1 MTTRSCRWILVTALL
16 ALAIPVSG
24 TAAQQHYYKLIDI
37 GTFGGPT
44 SMLPGFAQVV
54 NNRGIVVGQ
63 ADTST
68 VDPNFPNCFNLDCYV
83 SHAFQSWDRVLTDL
97 GALPGGESSSAGWIN
112 ARGLVVGL
120 SQNGVIDPLTGVPE
134 VRAVLWEDGHIT
146 DLGTL
151 GGNESASIAANDRG
165 QVIGVALNAIPDPFS
180 FFGATQTRA
189 FLWEHGEMQDL
200 GTLGGPDAFGQY
212 INDRG
217 QVSGVSY
224 ISHTPNP
231 STGVP
236 TVDPFL
242 WEKGKG
248 MQDLGGLGGTQGQV
262 NDMNSQ
268 GQVVGT
274 SNLAGDLFT
283 HGFTWSKGVLTDVG
297 TFGGDNSVADWV
309 NNAGQVVGGAEV
321 PGDQIHHAFVW
332 QGGLLTDLG
341 TVGSDPC
348 SRALGVNARGQVVG
362 GSGDCSPGWIP
373 FPGGFLHAFLWD
385 DGASMI
391 DLNTLVP
398 PNSSLQ
404 LTVAFF
410 VSDSGKIAG
419 LGVPPGCLPQNVEVC
434 GHAFLLVP
442 CGEGEGG
449 CTDEAVGN
457 AFVHNLIERS
467 EVSARTIPSPLTSPA
482 YRYRMSG
489 LDAGPLGT
497 RRFGIRRP

>member
-1 MTTRSCRWILVTALL
+1 MNATVSLLPRTLILLC
-16 ALAIPVSG
+16 ALAVPISL
-24 TAAQQHYYKLIDI
+24 AAQDHANKPRHHHYQLTDI

-44 SMLPGFAQVV
+44 SMFPILAQVV
-54 NNRGIVVGQ
+54 NDRGIVVGQ

-83 SHAFQSWDRVLTDL
+83 SHAFQSQDGVLTDL
-97 GALPGGESSSAGWIN
+97 GALPGGGTSLAGWIN
-112 ARGLVVGL
+112 ARGLAIGE
-120 SQNGVIDPLTGVPE
+120 SQNGVIDSLTGLTE
-134 VRAVLWEDGHIT
+134 VRAVLWKDGHII
-146 DLGTL
+146 DLGTF
-151 GGNESASIAANDRG
+151 GGNESASIGANDRG
-165 QVIGVALNAIPDPFS
+165 QVIGVASNAIPDPFS
-180 FFGATQTRA
+180 FFGATQARA

-212 INDRG
+212 VNDRG
-217 QVSGVSY
+217 QVSGFSY

-231 STGVP
+231 STGFP

-248 MQDLGGLGGTQGQV
+248 MQDLGGLGGTFGQV

-268 GQVVGT
+268 GQVVGS
-274 SNLAGDLFT
+274 SNLAGDLFA
-283 HGFTWSKGVLTDVG
+283 HGFTWSKGLLTDVG
-297 TFGGDNSVADWV
+297 TFGGDNSQADWV
-309 NNAGQVVGGAEV
+309 NNAGEVVGSADF

-332 QGGLLTDLG
+332 EGGPLIDLG
-341 TVGSDPC
+341 TIGSDPC
-348 SRALGVNARGQVVG
+348 SRALGINARGQIVG
-362 GSGDCSPGWIP
+362 GSSDCST
-373 FPGGFLHAFLWD
+373 FLHAFLWE
-385 DGASMI
+385 DGEPMV

-419 LGVPPGCLPQNVEVC
+419 LGVPPGCSPQNVEVC

-449 CTDEAVGN
+449 CTDDAMGDASVP
-457 AFVHNLIERS
+457 NLVERREES
-467 EVSARTIPSPLTSPA
+467 GRTIPSPLTSPA

-489 LDAGPLGT
+489 LDTGSLGT

>member
-1 MTTRSCRWILVTALL
+1 MKTRFCRSILVTALL

-24 TAAQQHYYKLIDI
+24 TAAQKHHHYKLIDI
-37 GTFGGPT
+37 GTFGGPA
-44 SMLPGFAQVV
+44 SMLPGLAQVV
-54 NNRGIVVGQ
+54 NNLGIVVGQ

-83 SHAFQSWDRVLTDL
+83 SHAFQSRDGVLTDL
-97 GALPGGESSSAGWIN
+97 GALPGGGSSSAGWIN
-112 ARGLVVGL
+112 ARGLAIGL
-120 SQNGVIDPLTGVPE
+120 SQNGVIDPLTGGPE

-146 DLGTL
+146 GLGTL
-151 GGNESASIAANDRG
+151 GGNESASIGANDRG

-180 FFGATQTRA
+180 FFGATQARA
-189 FLWEHGEMQDL
+189 FLWEHGEMEDL

-217 QVSGVSY
+217 QVSGFSY

-248 MQDLGGLGGTQGQV
+248 MQDLGGLGGTFGQV

-297 TFGGDNSVADWV
+297 TLGGDSSEADWV
-309 NNAGQVVGGAEV
+309 NNAGQVVGLADL
-321 PGDQIHHAFVW
+321 PGGQTHHAFLW
-332 QGGLLTDLG
+332 ESGLLTDLG

-348 SRALGVNARGQVVG
+348 SRAWGINGRGQVVG
-362 GSGDCSPGWIP
+362 GSSDCSTSTTY
-373 FPGGFLHAFLWD
+373 FHAFLWE
-385 DGASMI
+385 DGEPMT

-398 PNSSLQ
+398 HNSSLQ
-404 LTVAFF
+404 LTLAFF

-419 LGVPPGCLPQNVEVC
+419 LGVPPGCLPQNLEVC
-434 GHAFLLVP
+434 GHAYLLVP

-449 CTDEAVGN
+449 CTDEAAGN
-457 AFVHNLIERS
+457 ASVPNLVERR
-467 EVSARTIPSPLTSPA
+467 EAPGRTIPSPLTSPA

-489 LDAGPLGT
+489 LGTGPLGT
-497 RRFGIRRP
+497 GRFGIRRP

>member
-1 MTTRSCRWILVTALL
+1 MNMRSCSLIVVTTLF

-24 TAAQQHYYKLIDI
+24 TAAPKHHRYKLIDI
-37 GTFGGPT
+37 GTFGGPA
-44 SMLPGFAQVV
+44 SMLPALAQVV
-54 NNRGIVVGQ
+54 NNRGILVGQ

-83 SHAFQSWDRVLTDL
+83 SHAFQSRDGVLTDL
-97 GALPGGESSSAGWIN
+97 GALPGGGTSLAGWIN

-120 SQNGVIDPLTGVPE
+120 SQNGVIDPLTGGPE
-134 VRAVLWEDGHIT
+134 ERAVLWEGGHIA
-146 DLGTL
+146 DLGTF
-151 GGNESASIAANDRG
+151 GGNESVSISANDRG

-180 FFGATQTRA
+180 FFGATQTQARA
-189 FLWEHGEMQDL
+189 FLWEHGAMEDL
-200 GTLGGPDAFGQY
+200 GTLGGPDAFGQV

-217 QVSGVSY
+217 QVSGFSY

-248 MQDLGGLGGTQGQV
+248 MQDLGGLGGTVGQV

-297 TFGGDNSVADWV
+297 TFGGDNSEADWV
-309 NNAGQVVGGAEV
+309 NNAGQVVGLADF
-321 PGDQIHHAFVW
+321 PGGQIHHAFVW

-348 SRALGVNARGQVVG
+348 SRAFAINARGQVVG
-362 GSGDCSPGWIP
+362 GSSDCSTSTTY
-373 FPGGFLHAFLWD
+373 FHAFLWV
-385 DGASMI
+385 DGEPMI
-391 DLNTLVP
+391 DLNTLIP

-404 LTVAFF
+404 LTLALF

-419 LGVPPGCLPQNVEVC
+419 VGVPPGCLPQNLEVC
-434 GHAFLLVP
+434 GHAYLLVP
-442 CGEGEGG
+442 CGEGDGG

-457 AFVHNLIERS
+457 ASVPNLVERR
-467 EVSARTIPSPLTSPA
+467 EVSGRIIPSPLISPA

-489 LDAGPLGT
+489 LDNGPLGT
-497 RRFGIRRP
+497 RRFGIKRP